1 MTDSPY
7 AIPFTGGW
15 NVATYTSEDMSV
27 DWKTTSSPLTLFDV
41 TGDVAVRV
49 VGWSRA
55 AITSTGGTGT
65 IALGCTGSTGHLIA
79 ATTLNNTTHFPDTGY
94 VWVDATP
101 TTHID
106 DFPVTGNW
114 HIIADG
120 FDIIATIA
128 TNDVTAGKITLICQW
143 YPMTPGS
150 TVTVH

>member
-15 NVATYTSEDMSV
+15 NVATYTSTDMSV

-41 TGDVAVRV
+41 TGNVAVRV
-49 VGWSRA
+49 FGWSDA

-65 IALGCTGSTGHLIA
+65 IAVGCTGNTGHLLP
-79 ATTLNNTTHFPDTGY
+79 ATTLNNTTAFPDAGY
-94 VWVDATP
+94 VWADATP

-106 DFPVTGNW
+106 NFPDTGNW
-114 HIIADG
+114 HFIADG
-120 FDIIATIA
+120 YDIIATIGTA
-128 TNDVTAGKITLICQW
+128 NVSAGKITLICQW
-143 YPMTPGS
+143 YPLTPGS